1 MSLPACRIVLL
12 ALLAPTFGS
21 AQSTPATSPAADSSF
36 AAMKARGAMVMGVSQ
51 DASEHVF
58 EDLPDGGRIVYRMLD
73 PADTEG
79 ASTIRRHLR
88 SIRDSFAVGVFH
100 GPAEVHGVEVPG
112 TAEMARLR
120 GEISFA
126 AHDIPSGAELRIS
139 SADSR
144 AIAAIHAFLA
154 FQRMDHRAAGHD
166 HMHQP

>member
-1 MSLPACRIVLL
+1 MSLPVCRIVLL
-12 ALLAPTFGS
+12 ALVAPTLGS
-21 AQSTPATSPAADSSF
+21 AQSAPATSPAADSSF
-36 AAMKARGAMVMGVSQ
+36 AAMKARGAVVMGVGQ
-51 DASEHVF
+51 DASEHRF
-58 EDLPDGGRIVYRMLD
+58 EELPDGGRIVYRMLD

-79 ASTIRRHLR
+79 ATTIRRHLR
-88 SIRDSFAVGVFH
+88 SINDSFAVGVFH
-100 GPAEVHGVEVPG
+100 GPAEVHGIEVPG

-120 GEISFA
+120 GGIRYT

-139 SADSR
+139 SADSS